1 MKPDLTTYY
10 QVDVLKVDINGD
22 YNRDGNPVDHANEA
36 DAVTF
41 AGPKGYVVLANN
53 DDDNSND
60 EADAWEELLQT
71 PPQSPQMNG
80 SADLADLSIAKVSK
94 LGIPASS
101 IPSTWTVQV
110 TALDPASGDPVGG
123 VVSLF
128 WQPTASSVGHQTG
141 FVLNNT
147 QVKTYLAGSG
157 TVDLGIEGCAYGE
170 QALVRVELLDGT
182 TVLCSDE
189 IRVLVAPYFV
199 SPNSHPA
206 DEVFVSFTGDSAVLN
221 AFTAGL
227 SGIAPLRKSAD
238 YPLGTGSPSMR
249 YIQDHVEFGYTR
261 TAIGQ
266 STFKASQVILGIH
279 GAEPTLQDLIVNDR
293 AFYWEGAPVLYEF
306 GDLLVA
312 PPTTA
317 RPYGTVVCGKNC
329 AYKDFLKRQKVQPE
343 SGNVVEIDDTWLATP
358 HADTLV
364 AFVPVSG
371 GYKVLVADLQL
382 AMSLLAAN
390 SGVDVESLS
399 DVRAQYTDPANA
411 TTIAAINAKL
421 SSLYD
426 DLEAGLGVPKSQFI
440 HVPVAFNVTAEMGLI
455 RPWLPILVNMQYVT
469 SGGGERVFVPKAYFA
484 PFWTDGTDGLK
495 AKLNG
500 IGISDGEIQI
510 VPTSSSGFAPFH
522 EGYGGDAHCIS
533 NPSMEAP
540 TSP

>member
-1 MKPDLTTYY
+1 MLPPF
-10 QVDVLKVDINGD
+10 VILKVDLNGD

-41 AGPKGYVVLANN
+41 AGPKGYALVANN
-53 DDDNSND
+53 DDDNGND
-60 EADAWEELLQT
+60 EGDAWEEVIQD
-71 PPQSPQMNG
+71 PPQSPKISG
-80 SADLADLSIAKVSK
+80 TADLADISIAKIEK
-94 LGIPASS
+94 IGIPSS
-101 IPSTWTVQV
+101 SMPSTWTLQV
-110 TALDPASGDPVGG
+110 SARDPASGDPVAG
-123 VVSLF
+123 VVALY
-128 WQPTASSVGHQTG
+128 WQPTSSSVGFQTG
-141 FVLNNT
+141 FVLNNA
-147 QVKTYLAGSG
+147 QVKAYLAGSG

-170 QALVRVELLDGT
+170 QALVRLELLDGT
-182 TVLCSDE
+182 SVLCSDE

-199 SPNSHPA
+199 SPNTHPA
-206 DEVFVSFTGDSAVLN
+206 DEVFVSFTGDSSVLT

-227 SGIAPLRKSAD
+227 SGISPLRKSSD
-238 YPLGTGSPSMR
+238 YPVGTGSVSMR

-261 TAIGQ
+261 TAVGQ
-266 STFKASQVILGIH
+266 STYKSSQVILGLH
-279 GAEPTLQDLIVNDR
+279 GAEPTLLDLIDNDR

-306 GDLLVA
+306 GDLLFA
-312 PPTTA
+312 PPTSA

-371 GYKVLVADLQL
+371 GYKVFVADLQL

-390 SGVDVESLS
+390 PGVEVESLP
-399 DVRAQYTDPANA
+399 DLRAQYSDPANA

-440 HVPVAFNVTAEMGLI
+440 HVPVALNVTDVMGLI

-469 SGGGERVFVPKAYFA
+469 SGGGERVFVPKAHFA

-500 IGISDGEIQI
+500 IGITDAEIQV
-510 VPTSSSGFAPFH
+510 VPTASSGFSPFH
-522 EGYGGDAHCIS
+522 EGNGGDAHCIS

-540 TSP
+540 ASP